1 MEIYRII
8 EELEMTLARKIE
20 FKSVLDIVV
29 MTNTGYAETEV
40 PR

>member
-29 MTNTGYAETEV
+29 MTNTGYAETKV